1 MNFLLALRRESLGP
15 HFCWLLFNILNTGI
29 VTSRLTDTPGEL
41 SLFLEII
48 KAPFLLKVLF
58 SQNLLKT
65 LIAYSKKHYGGI
77 EETSNMPLGCLYSY
91 TRLECKIVFGFV
103 MGLIYEML
111 LTVNSHTRYVWHIW
125 VALSQENIQ
134 FNKIWLWLFSS
145 LITVRAQSSFHYR

>member
-65 LIAYSKKHYGGI
+65 LIAYSKKHGGI

-91 TRLECKIVFGFV
+91 TRLECKIVFGFL
-103 MGLIYEML
+103 MCLIYQML

-145 LITVRAQSSFHYR
+145 LITVRAQSSFHYQ

>member
-65 LIAYSKKHYGGI
+65 LIAYSKKHGGI

-111 LTVNSHTRYVWHIW
+111 LTVNSHTRHVWHIW
-125 VALSQENIQ
+125 VARSQENMQ

-145 LITVRAQSSFHYR
+145 LITVRAQSSFHYQ

>member
-65 LIAYSKKHYGGI
+65 LIAYSKKHYGEI